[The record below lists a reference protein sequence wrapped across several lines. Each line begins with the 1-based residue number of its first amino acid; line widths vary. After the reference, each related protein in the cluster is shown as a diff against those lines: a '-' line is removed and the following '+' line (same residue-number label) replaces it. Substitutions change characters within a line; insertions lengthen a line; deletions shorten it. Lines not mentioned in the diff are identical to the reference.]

1 MDLKSIHQSR
11 DLFRGAF
18 ILTIAAFITKILSAV
33 YRVPFQNIVGDV
45 GFYIYQQIYPFYGM
59 AVVLATTGFPV
70 VISKLYAEAKG
81 RKEPGGEL
89 RLLLISFL
97 ILQLFGIFCFLTLY
111 IGAGQIAV
119 WMHDP
124 NLAVILKVVSFVF
137 LLFPIISLLRGYYQ
151 GRGDMVPT
159 AVSQV
164 GEQSVRVATIL
175 LMAFLFTKKGYSL
188 YLIGAGAMF
197 GSVTGSLV
205 SVLILFIF
213 LWSRKEWKGI
223 AGNNLKLHSVA
234 KESRFVIKAFIV
246 QGFAICISGMLMIF
260 LQMADSLSLY
270 SSLIASGMDQEAA
283 KSLKGIYDR
292 GQPLIQLG
300 TVLATSMSLSL
311 VPLITSERLKKKP
324 EFLTHKIKLSF
335 QISLVFG
342 IGASAGL
349 WAIITPTNIMLFKN
363 SSGSSVLGVLGL
375 VILFSTMISTVIA
388 VLQGMGKFKSPAIM
402 IAMSFP
408 LKFTFNHLLVPALGT
423 MGAAVSTV
431 ITLVLI
437 SLFLSARLKKQ
448 LSFPIFPRRFWQ
460 TITVSGLAMVLFLKG
475 YLFLTSGF
483 FNHLFDS
490 LRVSSA
496 LEALSA
502 VFLGG
507 LVYLWLI
514 VRGNVFTVEDLSL
527 LPLGSKL
534 VLFLPKEVRSRENEK
549 EN

>member
-1 MDLKSIHQSR
+1 MDLKSIHQSK

-59 AVVLATTGFPV
+59 AVVLSTTGFPV
-70 VISKLYAEAKG
+70 VISKLYAEVKG

-89 RLLLISFL
+89 RLLLISFMV
-97 ILQLFGIFCFLTLY
+97 LQLFGFLCFLILY

-124 NLAVILKVVSFVF
+124 KLAVILKVVSFVF

-151 GRGDMVPT
+151 GKGNMVPT

-164 GEQSVRVATIL
+164 GEQSVRVVTIL
-175 LMAFLFTKKGYSL
+175 LMAFLFTKKGSSL
-188 YLIGAGAMF
+188 YQIGGGAMF
-197 GSVTGSLV
+197 GSITGSLV
-205 SVLILFIF
+205 SVMILFIF
-213 LWSRKEWKGI
+213 LWSRKEWKEI
-223 AGNNLKLHSVA
+223 TGNNMNLHSVA

-246 QGFAICISGMLMIF
+246 QGFAICISSMLMIF
-260 LQMADSLSLY
+260 LQMADSLNLY
-270 SSLIASGMDQEAA
+270 SSLVASGMDQEAA
-283 KSLKGIYDR
+283 KRLKGIYDR

-324 EFLTHKIKLSF
+324 EFLTHKIKLSL
-335 QISLVFG
+335 QVSLVFG

-349 WAIITPTNIMLFKN
+349 WAIITPTNTMLFKN
-363 SSGSSVLGVLGL
+363 SSGSDVLGVLGL
-375 VILFSTMISTVIA
+375 VILFSAIISTVIA
-388 VLQGMGKFKSPAIM
+388 VMQGMGKLMFPAIM
-402 IAMSFP
+402 IAMAFP
-408 LKFTFNHLLVPALGT
+408 LKYTFNHLWVPVMGT

-431 ITLVLI
+431 ITLVMI
-437 SLFLSARLKKQ
+437 SLVLSAGLKKQ
-448 LSFPIFPRRFWQ
+448 LSFPLFTRRFWQ
-460 TITVSGLAMVLFLKG
+460 TIAISGLAMVLFLKG
-475 YLFLTSGF
+475 YLFLTSGV
-483 FNHLFDS
+483 FNHLFSS
-490 LRVSSA
+490 LRASSA

-507 LVYLWLI
+507 LLYLWL
-514 VRGNVFTVEDLSL
+514 VLRGRVFTAEDLSL
-527 LPLGSKL
+527 FPLGSKL
-534 VLFLPKEVRSRENEK
+534 MLFLPQEVRSRENEK